1 MSMTSAIGVGG
12 FWRRVG
18 AMLRKEFV
26 QLRRDRVTLAT
37 GSPIGLPDLM
47 RAIACRANSRARSIP
62 RALAVPTVVH
72 ICLPSGLRATAAKAI
87 GARDVRAGT
96 LR

>member
-47 RAIACRANSRARSIP
+47 RARPSPLWPMWPSNGWSGMSAATNCAVNARSGE
-62 RALAVPTVVH
+62 
-72 ICLPSGLRATAAKAI
+72 S
-87 GARDVRAGT
+87 
-96 LR
+96 